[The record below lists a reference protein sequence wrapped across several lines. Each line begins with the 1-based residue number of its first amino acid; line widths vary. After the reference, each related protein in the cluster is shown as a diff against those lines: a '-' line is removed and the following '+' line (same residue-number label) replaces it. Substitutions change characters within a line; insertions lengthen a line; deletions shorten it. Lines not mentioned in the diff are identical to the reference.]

1 MEATRTVRPETRERW
16 ERALARALAAGI
28 DILEVGGAAGAWAVE
43 SQSRPGVVFLVDAA
57 GATCTCEAAA
67 GGDGV
72 CAHRALARFVAGTL
86 ALPTET
92 CPACR
97 GEGVEGVGWTL
108 APDLVTCSGCNGAGQ
123 IEQTVAAF
131 LASIP
136 TTAEVRRG
144 TRERAA
150 TAA

>member
-1 MEATRTVRPETRERW
+1 MAV
-16 ERALARALAAGI
+16 GI
-28 DILEVGGAAGAWAVE
+28 DALECAGSDLWAVE
-43 SQSRPGVVFLVDAA
+43 SQSRPGTVFLVNADATGCA
-57 GATCTCEAAA
+57 CEAGQ
-67 GGDGV
+67 GGDPV
-72 CAHRALARFVAGTL
+72 CAHRALVRFVTGTL

-92 CPACR
+92 CPTCQ

-108 APDLVTCSGCNGAGQ
+108 APDLVTCGTCNGAGQ

-144 TRERAA
+144 TRERA
-150 TAA
+150 TAAA